1 MNQRALIL
9 SLATLGAAACGPAPA
24 PDPKEANLGKAVSP
38 PQTVTCPEGKVLQGL
53 ECVAAAA
60 PKPKCPEGQVEK
72 QGQCEPAARICPPG
86 TTPGVGGKTCVV
98 IETPAQ
104 RKVDTT
110 PADPPQ
116 KK

>member
-60 PKPKCPEGQVEK
+60 PKPKCPEG
-72 QGQCEPAARICPPG
+72 